1 MNSRANPTICKTFVL
16 VLMWHTL
23 LFLTGCWDRH
33 EINDVAI
40 VLSTGIDYYN
50 ENEIELSVEIVIPET
65 MTAAIKEGGGGPGS
79 RTSFVESVTGET
91 MAEARS
97 KLQQKIARN
106 LFWGHGSATV
116 IGEELAEKGI
126 REHMDFFSRLP
137 EARLRNN
144 VFVSEGTAKDLI
156 SSLPHLENSSSETLT
171 ELAQFQIGMDI
182 TMSELL
188 QMLAG
193 ETGGAAL
200 PMVTSISSKKDE
212 GKMKDKTQLMLSGTA
227 VFKGDKMVGS
237 LDGSVT
243 RGLLWVRDEIK
254 SATITVDVEE
264 GEGKVTG
271 EMIRSYTKLIPRI
284 ENETWKITINS
295 KVEDDVIQNASTLDL
310 RDPESMRMLE
320 RKIEEKIEGR
330 IKEAVEEV
338 QQEMNVDI
346 FNFHRSFQ
354 RKYTKEWQTAKVNW
368 DEIFPNVEIEYDIDV
383 KILRPGLSTD
393 PPAVPKSEVEDI

>member
-1 MNSRANPTICKTFVL
+1 MNSIVNQTICKTFVM

-23 LFLTGCWDRH
+23 FFLTGCWDRR
-33 EINDVAI
+33 EVNDVAI

-65 MTAAIKEGGGGPGS
+65 MSAAIKEGGGAPGS
-79 RTSFVESVTGET
+79 RTSFVESATGET
-91 MAEARS
+91 MAAARS

-116 IGEELAEKGI
+116 VGEVLAEKGI

-188 QMLAG
+188 QMFAS

-212 GKMKDKTQLMLSGTA
+212 GKMKDKS
-227 VFKGDKMVGS
+227 
-237 LDGSVT
+237 
-243 RGLLWVRDEIK
+243 
-254 SATITVDVEE
+254 
-264 GEGKVTG
+264 
-271 EMIRSYTKLIPRI
+271 
-284 ENETWKITINS
+284 N
-295 KVEDDVIQNASTLDL
+295 
-310 RDPESMRMLE
+310 
-320 RKIEEKIEGR
+320 
-330 IKEAVEEV
+330 
-338 QQEMNVDI
+338 
-346 FNFHRSFQ
+346 
-354 RKYTKEWQTAKVNW
+354 
-368 DEIFPNVEIEYDIDV
+368 
-383 KILRPGLSTD
+383 
-393 PPAVPKSEVEDI
+393 